1 MLEKMENIMEEN
13 TQIDEDDKINQ
24 EETKEETTVEEVIDE
39 STDGIK
45 QLREEYKKLKAENK
59 QFKADAMNTALGSLG
74 LSADKGIGK
83 AVTKLYDGDVTVDAI
98 KEFVAQEFGEVS
110 SSEQPSATPEVNNNV
125 VEAQSR
131 VEQLNKIGVNAEP
144 VDVGQEFL
152 NFVSDSNTKPKDS
165 INAKLRMLDTLKEQ
179 NK

>member
-1 MLEKMENIMEEN
+1 MLEKMEIIMEEN
-13 TQIDEDDKINQ
+13 IQQVD
-24 EETKEETTVEEVIDE
+24 TTEEVADE

-59 QFKADAMNTALGSLG
+59 QFKAQAMTNALSQIG
-74 LSADKGIGK
+74 LEADKGLGK
-83 AVTKLYDGDVTVDAI
+83 AVTKLYDGDISVDAI
-98 KEFVAQEFGEVS
+98 KDFVAQEFGEVS
-110 SSEQPSATPEVNNNV
+110 SSTQQSASSQVTNNV

-131 VEQLNKIGVNAEP
+131 VEQLNKLGVNAEP

-152 NFVSDSNTKPKDS
+152 NFVRDSNTKTKDS

>member
-1 MLEKMENIMEEN
+1 MEEN
-13 TQIDEDDKINQ
+13 TQQ
-24 EETKEETTVEEVIDE
+24 VTTEEVEDE

-59 QFKADAMNTALGSLG
+59 QFKANAMTSALSSLG
-74 LSADKGIGK
+74 LEPDKGIGK
-83 AVTKLYDGDVTVDAI
+83 AVTKLYDGDLTVEAI

-110 SSEQPSATPEVNNNV
+110 SSEQPSQQPDINSNV

-131 VEQLNKIGVNAEP
+131 VEQLNKIGVNNEP
-144 VDVGQEFL
+144 TDVRQEFQK
-152 NFVSDSNTKPKDS
+152 FVTDSSNSTRDV
-165 INAKLRMLDTLKEQ
+165 INAKLRMIDTLKEQ

>member
-1 MLEKMENIMEEN
+1 MEEN
-13 TQIDEDDKINQ
+13 TQMENTTDE
-24 EETKEETTVEEVIDE
+24 VVDE

-59 QFKADAMNTALGSLG
+59 QFKANAMNNALSSLG
-74 LSADKGIGK
+74 LEADKGIGK
-83 AVTKLYDGDVTVDAI
+83 AVTKLYDGEVTVDAI

-110 SSEQPSATPEVNNNV
+110 SSEQPSAAPEVTNNV

-144 VDVGQEFL
+144 VDISQEFRK
-152 NFVSDSNTKPKDS
+152 FVTDSNAKPRDT
-165 INAKLRMLDTLKEQ
+165 INAKLRMLDTL
-179 NK
+179 NKQDK

>member
-1 MLEKMENIMEEN
+1 MEEN
-13 TQIDEDDKINQ
+13 TQQVN
-24 EETKEETTVEEVIDE
+24 TTEEVVDE

-59 QFKADAMNTALGSLG
+59 QFKAQAMTNALGQLG
-74 LSADKGIGK
+74 LEADKGLGK
-83 AVTKLYDGDVTVDAI
+83 AVTKLYDGDISVDAI
-98 KEFVAQEFGEVS
+98 KDFVAQEFGEVS
-110 SSEQPSATPEVNNNV
+110 SSTQQSASSQVTDNV

-131 VEQLNKIGVNAEP
+131 VEQLNKLGVNAEP
-144 VDVGQEFL
+144 TDVSSEFL
-152 NFVSDSNTKPKDS
+152 KFVKDSNTSTRDT

>member
-1 MLEKMENIMEEN
+1 MEEN
-13 TQIDEDDKINQ
+13 TQQVN
-24 EETKEETTVEEVIDE
+24 TTEEVADE

-59 QFKADAMNTALGSLG
+59 QFKAQAMTNALGQLG
-74 LSADKGIGK
+74 LEADKGLGK
-83 AVTKLYDGDVTVDAI
+83 AVTKLYDGDISVDAI
-98 KEFVAQEFGEVS
+98 KDFVAQEFGEVS
-110 SSEQPSATPEVNNNV
+110 SSTQQSANSQVTDNV

-131 VEQLNKIGVNAEP
+131 VEQLNKLGVNAEP
-144 VDVGQEFL
+144 TDVSSEFL
-152 NFVSDSNTKPKDS
+152 KFVRDSNTSTRDT

>member
-1 MLEKMENIMEEN
+1 MEEN
-13 TQIDEDDKINQ
+13 TQIDATEA
-24 EETKEETTVEEVIDE
+24 VDE

-59 QFKADAMNTALGSLG
+59 QYKTDAMSTALGSLG

-98 KEFVAQEFGEVS
+98 KEFVTQEFGEVS

-144 VDVGQEFL
+144 VDVSQEFL
-152 NFVSDSNTKPKDS
+152 NFVRDSKTSPKDS
-165 INAKLRMLDTLKEQ
+165 INAKLRMIDTLDKQ
-179 NK
+179 DK

>member
-1 MLEKMENIMEEN
+1 MEEN
-13 TQIDEDDKINQ
+13 TQMENTTDE
-24 EETKEETTVEEVIDE
+24 VVDE

-59 QFKADAMNTALGSLG
+59 QFKANAMNNALSSLG
-74 LSADKGIGK
+74 LEADKGIGK
-83 AVTKLYDGDVTVDAI
+83 AVTKLYDGEVTVDAI

-110 SSEQPSATPEVNNNV
+110 SSEQPSAAPEVTNNV

-144 VDVGQEFL
+144 VDISQEFRK
-152 NFVSDSNTKPKDS
+152 FVTDSNAKPRDT

-179 NK
+179 DKR